1 MSRHQG
7 QEKWQQTGAKISCL
21 VTQRFYL
28 DSFRQLKIPNDPWKV
43 VIRGR
48 LAAGDE
54 QRERGGAT
62 DQQTE
67 QGEGHR
73 ACTQTLVQVE
83 PRSGEPTKLLTGSFI
98 VSLKF
103 CPGSDTSELVPD
115 SI

>member
-1 MSRHQG
+1 M
-7 QEKWQQTGAKISCL
+7 
-21 VTQRFYL
+21 VTHYL
-28 DSFRQLKIPNDPWKV
+28 DSFRQLKLPNDPGKV

-62 DQQTE
+62 VQQTE

-73 ACTQTLVQVE
+73 ACPQTLVQVE
-83 PRSGEPTKLLTGSFI
+83 HRSGEPSKLLTGSFI

-103 CPGSDTSELVPD
+103 WPGPVTSELVPD